1 MIDKMAA
8 GITLSGFIVMII
20 GFLIDPIVVAV
31 GAALMVIGWQ
41 VAKR

>member
-1 MIDKMAA
+1 MIDKIAA
-8 GITLSGFIVMII
+8 GISLSGFIVLII

-31 GAALMVIGWQ
+31 GVVLMVIGWQ